1 LSGYRLNPSA
11 NPAARTSP
19 GVGYVQL
26 DAMTGCSRGEREPAA
41 IGMGVYWA
49 EALVAHHRATLGSS
63 VGRASA
69 Q

>member
-1 LSGYRLNPSA
+1 MSDELLSILQLFQRPRHMSEFRRAANLRATPPVMRRL
-11 NPAARTSP
+11 
-19 GVGYVQL
+19 V
-26 DAMTGCSRGEREPAA
+26 E
-41 IGMGVYWA
+41 A

>member
-1 LSGYRLNPSA
+1 VS
-11 NPAARTSP
+11 PAAQTSP
-19 GVGYVQL
+19 GVGYVQR
-26 DAMTGCSRGEREPAA
+26 DAMTGCSRGKREPAA
-41 IGMGVYWA
+41 IRHGVQWA